1 MKVHATSA
9 NSHSQPFT
17 RITQHPAS
25 HTQSSDLAE
34 SLSSSH
40 LKPHTACCIPF
51 SMPHMQPCRLG
62 LHSLSCA
69 LHPSCKPHTP
79 CCKPQTPCCTHL
91 LMMSLRH
98 LGPRLST
105 SITLPL
111 AGLALFHTGL
121 HTPQM
126 PPCKPH
132 IPYVRL
138 PSHTVCVGDVFLQGC
153 QQAAHT
159 ASSLTLNSLLVTS
172 PPEHHTANLALRLL
186 LNLTSPI

>member
-1 MKVHATSA
+1 M
-9 NSHSQPFT
+9 
-17 RITQHPAS
+17 TQHPAS

-79 CCKPQTPCCTHL
+79 CCKPHTPCCTHL

-132 IPYVRL
+132 IPCVRL
-138 PSHTVCVGDVFLQGC
+138 PSHTVCVGDVFLQGF
-153 QQAAHT
+153 QQASDSLQPDTQLTPCHKPTRTPHCKPCTQALVESNKPHMTCYLSHT
-159 ASSLTLNSLLVTS
+159 
-172 PPEHHTANLALRLL
+172 PPYK
-186 LNLTSPI
+186 P